1 LLLGYK
7 NMRES
12 AGKIVEGLADDD
24 DDKLHD
30 RLAALEEATAK
41 PR

>member
-1 LLLGYK
+1 
-7 NMRES
+7 MREN
-12 AGKIVEGLADDD
+12 AGKIVEGLADD

-30 RLAALEEATAK
+30 RLAALEEPTAK

>member
-1 LLLGYK
+1 
-7 NMRES
+7 MRES
-12 AGKIVEGLADDD
+12 ARKIVEGLDD

-30 RLAALEEATAK
+30 RLAALEEPTAK

>member
-1 LLLGYK
+1 
-7 NMRES
+7 MRES
-12 AGKIVEGLADDD
+12 AGKIVEGLADDDD